1 MKKSLYMGV
10 LHSYLPDK
18 RYGFIKP
25 LWSTGK
31 SNDNIFFSR
40 MDISLGKCFIK
51 TLGDP
56 EKREELTLKKGDK
69 IYFPTEEEVLYFN
82 LEVVKHKKDNAFKA
96 FGLRDANHVTDQE
109 AEEAE
114 SNSEVRPSFE
124 EVEYPAK
131 EEVDLTVNPTVVA
144 PTTKICDDKAELEEE
159 EQPLKDGQV
168 RVKVTTSLADL
179 EKALFSSQANN
190 EKSTKKAVKDG
201 KKKEKGPKE
210 IPTECLAIY
219 TDEELAELEEEE
231 DLEIESDSE
240 DVDYDEYDEYYDE
253 K

>member
-1 MKKSLYMGV
+1 MKKTLYKGV

-114 SNSEVRPSFE
+114 SNSKVRPSFE

-144 PTTKICDDKAELEEE
+144 PTTKITNDKAEIVEE

-179 EKALFSSQANN
+179 EQALFAPQANN
-190 EKSTKKAVKDG
+190 EKSSKKAVKDA
-201 KKKEKGPKE
+201 KKKEEGPKE

-219 TDEELAELEEEE
+219 TEEELAELEAEESEKEAE
-231 DLEIESDSE
+231 DE
-240 DVDYDEYDEYYDE
+240 DVDYDEYDDYYDE
-253 K
+253 D